1 MSMSRNPGTGKTLA
15 DHGFDDT
22 AAIDTALDR
31 TVTGRQRGTRMPVGS
46 RAAVL
51 PRIRAALRSEM
62 ATPAVT
68 TTRHAG
74 KPIAQ

>member
-22 AAIDTALDR
+22 AAIDEALDR
-31 TVTGRQRGTRMPVGS
+31 AVTGQQRGTGMPAES

-51 PRIRAALRSEM
+51 PRIRTALRSEM
-62 ATPAVT
+62 ATLAVT
-68 TTRHAG
+68 ITRQMG
-74 KPIAQ
+74 KSIAQ